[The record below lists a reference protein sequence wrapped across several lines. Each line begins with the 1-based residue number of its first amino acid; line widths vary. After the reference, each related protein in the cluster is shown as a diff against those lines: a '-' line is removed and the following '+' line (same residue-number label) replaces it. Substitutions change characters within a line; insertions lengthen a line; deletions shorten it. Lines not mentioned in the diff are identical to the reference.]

1 MKQVCNLWRNW
12 DDINDS
18 WDNLTN
24 IMKWFSD
31 NQDRLAKNAGPG
43 HWNDPDMVSGSFWL
57 NLEMFNLFPV
67 TSRKLWVELCPITS
81 PNDSLGYYGRSIDYV
96 SGFT

>member
-1 MKQVCNLWRNW
+1 MFPSLFSKVLQPNYEKMKQVCNLWRNW

-18 WDNLTN
+18 WDDLTN

-43 HWNDPDMVSGSFWL
+43 HWNDPDMVSK
-57 NLEMFNLFPV
+57 
-67 TSRKLWVELCPITS
+67 TSIIYLDWTWISYSNVIIYFHS
-81 PNDSLGYYGRSIDYV
+81 Y
-96 SGFT
+96 